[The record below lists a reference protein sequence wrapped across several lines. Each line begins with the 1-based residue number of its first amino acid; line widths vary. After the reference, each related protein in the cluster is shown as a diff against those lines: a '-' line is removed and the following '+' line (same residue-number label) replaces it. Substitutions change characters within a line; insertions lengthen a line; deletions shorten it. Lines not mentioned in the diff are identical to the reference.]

1 MLFTSFGAGRILP
14 GISEKS
20 ASPEDLPAGSER
32 RDFMLVYAEENNFEE
47 LVMKAQKPVLVDFF
61 ASWCGPCRMLAKEL
75 DDMASDDGYTVVKV
89 DIDRN
94 PRLAEQW
101 NVVSVPTM
109 FIVEK
114 GRIIEKLSGFRPKEL
129 LIRKLNGNTPS

>member
-101 NVVSVPTM
+101 NNVVSSL
-109 FIVEK
+109 
-114 GRIIEKLSGFRPKEL
+114 RCLSLKRAEL
-129 LIRKLNGNTPS
+129 SKSCPDFVRKSFSFGS